1 MRDLFPAIE
10 QPKGSDAAARD
21 FCTQLN
27 ARHADRSGADAMLS
41 ARMRSYELAARTQLS
56 VPEVSDINGEP
67 EHIRNMYGLGE
78 DHTVD
83 AGRRCLLARRLL
95 ERGVRFVQIYSGGS
109 YRRLAARE
117 GAGTP
122 TKT

>member
-1 MRDLFPAIE
+1 
-10 QPKGSDAAARD
+10 
-21 FCTQLN
+21 
-27 ARHADRSGADAMLS
+27 MLS
-41 ARMRSYELAARTQLS
+41 ARMRSYELAARMQLS

-78 DHTVD
+78 GHTVD

-95 ERGVRFVQIYSGGS
+95 ERGVRFVQIYSGGPIGGS
-109 YRRLAARE
+109 PRA
-117 GAGTP
+117 AGTP